1 MGPGKLDPCDL
12 CPLFPPGHDVPPVP
26 PSCLECPFLYENR
39 VRQPQANVTQS
50 DALAARS

>member
-1 MGPGKLDPCDL
+1 MGSAMLDPCDR
-12 CPLFPPGHDVPPVP
+12 CSFFPQGHDVPPVP

-39 VRQPQANVTQS
+39 VPQPQANVTQS